1 MEDRR
6 KHPRFIK
13 RLTTTLLVDHK
24 SLTGI
29 SGDLSES
36 GLFIRTK
43 RTFAVNTLI
52 DIELLMPDGRVSS
65 LKGLIKRTHVS
76 ALKTGIGIEITERDV
91 TFTDF
96 LKYISGEKEAD
107 VAEKHVSPELQTISR
122 LSCGVKAED
131 LENSLQEKRRHKR
144 FQVKHMKVD
153 SAMPSAT
160 DVQIINISMS
170 GALVKADRRLDI
182 GNKYALK
189 IGYKDEVL
197 FVKAVAIWSLLSQS
211 IEDADGGIKPVYI
224 AGMQFADLPS
234 EKIEEIVNFIEADT
248 QEDMV
253 RRSSCREDSREV
265 GNLKHGTL
273 SGGYS
278 VKEEGGTP
286 PDMADAEIIDSPDRN
301 NIYDPIEAFRKMILR

>member
-1 MEDRR
+1 MKDRR

-36 GLFIRTK
+36 GLFIRTN
-43 RTFAVNTLI
+43 RSFAVNTHI

-76 ALKTGIGIEITERDV
+76 ALKTGIGIEITEKDG

-96 LKYISGEKEAD
+96 VKSISGEKEANR
-107 VAEKHVSPELQTISR
+107 AEKHVLPELQTISR
-122 LSCGVKAED
+122 LCCGVKAED
-131 LENSLQEKRRHKR
+131 LENSVREKRRHKR

-160 DVQIINISMS
+160 DVKIINISMS
-170 GALVKADRRLDI
+170 GALVKADRRLNI

-189 IGYKDEVL
+189 IGYKDKVL
-197 FVKAVAIWSLLSQS
+197 FVKAVAIWSLLAQG
-211 IEDADGGIKPVYI
+211 IEDADGSINPVYL
-224 AGMQFADLPS
+224 AGMQFADVPN
-234 EKIEEIVNFIEADT
+234 EKIEEIVNFIVADT
-248 QEDMV
+248 QENTV
-253 RRSSCREDSREV
+253 PRSNCGEV
-265 GNLKHGTL
+265 SNLKHGTL

-278 VKEEGGTP
+278 VKEEGVTP
-286 PDMADAEIIDSPDRN
+286 PNMADAEIIDSPDRN